1 MIDWLI
7 TTVERLLALCAALGV
22 LMPALIWADRRDT
35 SMRQRKEVQRQSLR
49 EIDPRAISPMAF
61 ERWCADALQAQGWRC
76 QLTQV
81 NGDAGVDVVARKDAV
96 TLAVQVKHW
105 RKPVSLKAVQ
115 EVVAGKAI
123 YGATH
128 AAVVS
133 VSGYR
138 RSAVRLAR
146 ANSVAL
152 LTHVQLADIERFIRC

>member
-1 MIDWLI
+1 MIDWI
-7 TTVERLLALCAALGV
+7 IGAIGKLLALCVALAI
-22 LMPALIWADRRDT
+22 LMPPMIWADRLQKRGHAKA
-35 SMRQRKEVQRQSLR
+35 SSAPRV
-49 EIDPRAISPMAF
+49 DPRSLSPLAF
-61 ERWCADALQAQGWRC
+61 ERWCADALKAQGWRC
-76 QLTQV
+76 ELTKV
-81 NGDAGVDVVARKDAV
+81 SGDAGVDVVARKDAV
-96 TLAVQVKHW
+96 TLAVQVKQW
-105 RKPVSLKAVQ
+105 GKPVSLKAVQ